1 MSTWQVFADAESHF
15 RWEQSDQQLWREGQ
29 SDAPA
34 LRTVDDTSRL
44 PSMQDLLIQGRSK
57 ILENEKGNLDNSPMF
72 RTGMGKSVAVKQSSI
87 AKARSVL
94 GDVGDVFADAGQNE
108 RANGLGLLK
117 PMLEMNSLKPLKS
130 GLLNRFEDIG
140 SMSNSMFQTGSGK
153 TVSISSA
160 GLLRAKTLLGME
172 ENYGDDPLHD
182 FQQTKKQLTCTEL
195 IGGQRIPHLKTDDFT
210 NLNCNSYTKVL
221 TPFGTN
227 GNSIQSESKE
237 FPDFMNTANK
247 PSPVKFHTAGG
258 RSISVSNDALQRA
271 RSLLGNLEFDSFLN
285 DANSVD
291 SVLSTLDNRKASCTK
306 KKIDL
311 ITPVSKN
318 TTENFN
324 CSSRN
329 FTSPLRS
336 SSYHQQ
342 LMGRFKLQQPGNN
355 LINKFDAEAASTSST
370 SYNGLVC
377 YQNSFE
383 SERLS
388 ENVDSSKNENDSLNH
403 LKRPSNVAL
412 IDITNSTS
420 INHIDSKR
428 YFGKKRRNGRI
439 NSVSP
444 FKKPRSSFVTPLNT
458 KNSSVPN
465 DLSRLVPKER
475 CCKEKISVRY
485 PRQIPRAYVK
495 DYISLLPPIQRK
507 LENLPAHVM
516 KMNPKAAES
525 YTFQS
530 EQASVDIGPEAL
542 HLMLSKSGA
551 SSPCLTKE
559 WVSNHYK
566 WIVWKLAS
574 YERRY
579 PDKFLGK
586 FLTVSNVLEE
596 LKYRY
601 EREVVHGHRS
611 AIRKVLDGDV
621 VPSSMMVLCISS
633 VCEYGDPK
641 SGPQSVALEGHVNG
655 GDGKIELTD
664 GWYSVKA
671 LLDEPLSKQLASRK
685 LFLGQKLRIWGAKLC
700 GWIGPISPLEGSH
713 TSVLSLHLNGTYR
726 CHWAERLGFCK
737 SAGAPLAFRSIKS
750 TGGAIPSTLI
760 GITRIYPILYRERL
774 NSGNVTV
781 RSQRM
786 ETEVMHLYNQ
796 RRSAVVEGIISA
808 FKWETNVDIEYN
820 HDGEEGANIMK
831 LLETSAEP
839 EILMAGMSS
848 KQLSSFASYK
858 AKLKAIK
865 QIDMEKSIEKALEA
879 AGLSERDVTPFLR
892 VKVVGLTDKCH
903 QQKYCP
909 REGLITIWYPTEKQK
924 QELCEG
930 KAYSVG
936 GVAPTSSDSGTL
948 CLQTRGSTSTWTP
961 LSPVKMENFEP
972 FFVPRS
978 SITISNLGEVSLSS
992 EFDIA
997 AFVVYV
1003 GEVYVQGHRKKQ
1015 WVFVTDGST
1024 PESCPKESLDA
1035 VLAVSFSLPYVECE
1049 SFAPVNKNVAGSVV
1063 GFCNLIKI
1071 PKDQANGL
1079 WVAEAAENSDYFLTY
1094 DDRGRN
1100 HLKYV
1105 AASVLKWAKTSS
1117 VIEKLKENVHAIIKH
1132 SKEGC

>member
-1 MSTWQVFADAESHF
+1 MVSPGTQNLTRGANPREMSTWQVFADAGSHF
-15 RWEQSDQQLWREGQ
+15 RWEESDQQLWREGQ
-29 SDAPA
+29 IDAPA
-34 LRTVDDTSRL
+34 HPTVDTSRL

-57 ILENEKGNLDNSPMF
+57 LLENEKCNVDNSPMF

-94 GDVGDVFADAGQNE
+94 GDVDDEVFTDAGQNGRE
-108 RANGLGLLK
+108 NGFGSLK
-117 PMLEMNSLKPLKS
+117 PMLELNSLKPLKS
-130 GLLNRFEDIG
+130 GMQNRFEDAG
-140 SMSNSMFQTGSGK
+140 SISNSMFQTGSGK

-160 GLLRAKTLLGME
+160 GLLRAKTLLGVE

-182 FQQTKKQLTCTEL
+182 FHQTKNQLTCTEL
-195 IGGQRIPHLKTDDFT
+195 IDGQMISHLKTDDFT
-210 NLNCNSYTKVL
+210 NLNCNSC
-221 TPFGTN
+221 TN
-227 GNSIQSESKE
+227 GYSIPSAFKE
-237 FPDFMNTANK
+237 FPDFMNTASK

-285 DANSVD
+285 EANSVN
-291 SVLSTLDNRKASCTK
+291 SVLPTLNNKKVSCAK
-306 KKIDL
+306 KKIDQN
-311 ITPVSKN
+311 TPVSKN

-355 LINKFDAEAASTSST
+355 LIKKFDSEAATST
-370 SYNGLVC
+370 SYNGLIC
-377 YQNSFE
+377 YQNPHE
-383 SERLS
+383 SKPPS
-388 ENVDSSKNENDSLNH
+388 ENVNSSENESDSLNR
-403 LKRPSNVAL
+403 LKRSSNVAL

-420 INHIDSKR
+420 INHIDNKR
-428 YFGKKRRNGRI
+428 CFGEKRRNGSI

-465 DLSRLVPKER
+465 DLSRLAPKEG
-475 CCKEKISVRY
+475 CYKEKISVRY
-485 PRQIPRAYVK
+485 PSQVPRAYVK
-495 DYISLLPPIQRK
+495 EYISLLPPIQIK
-507 LENLPAHVM
+507 LENLPGHVM
-516 KMNPKAAES
+516 KMNPNAAES
-525 YTFQS
+525 YKLQS

-542 HLMLSKSGA
+542 QLMLSKSGA

-559 WVSNHYK
+559 WVANHYK

-574 YERRY
+574 YERRF
-579 PDKFLGK
+579 PGKFLGK

-601 EREVVHGHRS
+601 EREAVHGHRS
-611 AIRKVLDGDV
+611 AIRKILDGDV
-621 VPSSMMVLCISS
+621 APSSMMVLCITSL
-633 VCEYGDPK
+633 CEYGDPK
-641 SGPQSVALEGHVNG
+641 SGPQSLALEGHVNG
-655 GDGKIELTD
+655 GDAKIELTD

-671 LLDEPLSKQLASRK
+671 LLDEPLSQQLASRK

-713 TSVLSLHLNGTYR
+713 TSFLSLHLNGTYR

-737 SAGAPLAFRSIKS
+737 SAGAPLAFRCIKS
-750 TGGAIPSTLI
+750 TGGTIPSTLI

-774 NSGNVTV
+774 NNGNFTV

-786 ETEVMHLYNQ
+786 ETRVMHLYNQ
-796 RRSAVVEGIISA
+796 RRSAVVEGIVSA
-808 FKWETNVDIEYN
+808 FKWETNVDIDYN
-820 HDGEEGANIMK
+820 HDGEEGAKIMK

-858 AKLKAIK
+858 AKLETIR
-865 QIDMEKSIEKALEA
+865 QTDMEKSIEKALEA
-879 AGLSERDVTPFLR
+879 AGLSEREVTPFLR
-892 VKVVGLTDKCH
+892 IRVVGLTDKCC
-903 QQKYCP
+903 QQKYRP

-936 GVAPTSSDSGTL
+936 GAAPTSSDSVTL
-948 CLQTRGSTSTWTP
+948 YLQTRGSTSTWTP
-961 LSPVKMENFEP
+961 LTPVKMENFEP
-972 FFVPRS
+972 FFIPRS
-978 SITISNLGEVSLSS
+978 SITISNLGQLSLSS

-997 AFVVYV
+997 AYVVYV
-1003 GEVYVQGHRKKQ
+1003 GEVYIQGHQKKQ

-1024 PESCPKESLDA
+1024 TESCPKESLGA
-1035 VLAVSFSLPYVECE
+1035 LIAVSFSLPYVECE
-1049 SFAPVNKNVAGSVV
+1049 SFAPVNKNVAGSV
-1063 GFCNLIKI
+1063 LILFAGWI
-1071 PKDQANGL
+1071 L
-1079 WVAEAAENSDYFLTY
+1079 
-1094 DDRGRN
+1094 
-1100 HLKYV
+1100 
-1105 AASVLKWAKTSS
+1105 
-1117 VIEKLKENVHAIIKH
+1117 
-1132 SKEGC
+1132 